1 MNRFLRNTLI
11 IVLFFS
17 ILISIF
23 SFKRQIGENKFPVNV
38 KVSTNFIPV
47 VVEEKRILS
56 PRILSSLFPDE
67 YMSQIKDGIADI
79 TIEKSEK
86 VNDHVISN
94 EWVYVAEI
102 RQSDVTT
109 YYFKNSRNSRIL
121 SLSGNRDDDSWSLIA
136 INLNDFILKSE
147 QKYYKVMKK

>member
-23 SFKRQIGENKFPVNV
+23 SFKRPIGENKFPVNV